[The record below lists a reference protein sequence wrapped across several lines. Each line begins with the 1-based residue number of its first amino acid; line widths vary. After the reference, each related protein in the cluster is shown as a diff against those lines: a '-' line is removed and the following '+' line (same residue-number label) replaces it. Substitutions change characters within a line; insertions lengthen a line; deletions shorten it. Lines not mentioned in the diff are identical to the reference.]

1 MTADPTGGS
10 RTGARVMG
18 NRLVAAVAVPV
29 ALAHIALTG
38 KVRPAS
44 AGRIAAAWARL
55 VGRLT
60 GVTFQAVGRL
70 GPASGTMRVI
80 VANHSSPLDIAA
92 LLAVE
97 PDVTFVAAAEL
108 FRVPLLAA
116 AMRALRTVPVDR
128 RSRTGVHL
136 ALPAGLAGPALA
148 LTVFPEGGIAPPG
161 RRLPF
166 RRSPFAL
173 AVEHGA
179 TLVPVAI
186 HSSER
191 VLPPRSAL
199 GVRPGT
205 VTVEFLPPIATAG
218 RSMADRGA
226 LCEMAEHRI
235 AQALANRAAE
245 GPDRSVPARAEGSGP
260 VRGGQAA

>member
-38 KVRPAS
+38 KVRPGS
-44 AGRIAAAWARL
+44 AGRTAAAWARL

-60 GVTFQAVGRL
+60 GVTFQAAGRL
-70 GPASGTMRVI
+70 GPASGTMRVL

-97 PDVTFVAAAEL
+97 PDLTFVAAAEL

-116 AMRALRTVPVDR
+116 AMSALRTVPVDR

-173 AVEHGA
+173 AVGHGA

-191 VLPPRSAL
+191 ALPPRSRL

-205 VTVEFLPPIATAG
+205 VTVEFLPPIPTAG
-218 RSMADRGA
+218 RGMADRWE
-226 LCEMAEHRI
+226 LCEMAERRI
-235 AQALANRAAE
+235 ARALSDRAAE
-245 GPDRSVPARAEGSGP
+245 GPGRPVTARPEGIVPAPE
-260 VRGGQAA
+260 GQAA